1 MSDIRIG
8 SKVRLLNE
16 VGEGVVTGF
25 NKQGLALVMMSD
37 GFEIPYYPKQL
48 VSIGGMES
56 SGVATVSGSSVA
68 SVNATSLKEAFYMA
82 FVLEGILKDQPKI
95 SVRLLNQM
103 RESMLIALYS
113 ETERTY
119 TLVASGEIQAN
130 SSKAVLTLL
139 LPELLQLDRFFI
151 QIQPLTGNT
160 KILPAS
166 WGGYIKHQT
175 PAMIEPSSWP
185 QQLVFT
191 ERALMIEVYPDKGG
205 NQSNIPNKDAIP
217 RKTTTLSQD
226 WLLKQGRD
234 GNYEVD
240 LHIEE
245 LLEDTAGMDNSEII
259 RHQLRHFEKCLDE
272 ARRRPVKRFV
282 VIHGVGKGRL
292 RDEIRKLLTADKI
305 EHYDAPL
312 SKYGY
317 GATEI
322 IVK

>member
-1 MSDIRIG
+1 MADVRIG

-25 NKQGLALVMMSD
+25 NKQGMALVMMDD
-37 GFEIPYYPKQL
+37 GFEIPYFPKQL
-48 VSIGGMES
+48 VAIGGM
-56 SGVATVSGSSVA
+56 GSSNSEQA
-68 SVNATSLKEAFYMA
+68 STGSISINASSLKESLYLA

-103 RESMLIALYS
+103 RESMLVALYS
-113 ETERTY
+113 ETERVY
-119 TLVASGEIQAN
+119 TLVASGEIPAGAG
-130 SSKAVLTLL
+130 KTVLTMV

-151 QIQPLTGNT
+151 QIQPLIGNT
-160 KILPAS
+160 KILPATWS
-166 WGGYIKHQT
+166 GYIKHQT
-175 PAMIEPSSWP
+175 PAMIEPATWP

-191 ERALMIEVYPDKGG
+191 ERALMIEVFPDKSG
-205 NQSNIPNKDAIP
+205 NQSNVPNKDAVP
-217 RKTTTLSQD
+217 RKMTTLPQD

-292 RDEIRKLLTADKI
+292 RDEIRKLLTADKM
-305 EHYDAPL
+305 EHYDAAL